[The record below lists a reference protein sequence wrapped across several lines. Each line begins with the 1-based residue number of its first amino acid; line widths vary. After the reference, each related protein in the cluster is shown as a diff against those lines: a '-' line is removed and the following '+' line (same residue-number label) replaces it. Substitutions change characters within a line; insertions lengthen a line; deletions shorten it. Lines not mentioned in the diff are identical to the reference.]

1 MEPLIEEGSDTKTA
15 ASSTKISNGT
25 RNCFK
30 VHSKTDW
37 FLEIGNALL
46 SLMCLLGMIILL
58 ARIQDQPL
66 SSWSLEVSPN
76 AVLSILSTASK
87 ACLIQPVSECIS
99 QLKWLHLLQSP
110 KPDRLT
116 DLQKYDDASR
126 GPMGSSKFFYK
137 RPTNSFLP
145 YLGCLMTLAA
155 IALDPFTQ
163 QILRFD
169 SRLAE
174 VDGVHSRLKTS
185 QIYDFG
191 SSGAPD
197 MGGSTFQSPRDIPM
211 RSAVNLALYSEPQ
224 LPDLVCPG
232 SVCEYPPFASIGIT
246 TNCQDVT
253 IPTRENCTQ
262 DKRTGAQRCI
272 FTTPAGL
279 QLYGK
284 TAFSAHW
291 GFTHTRVNTSLDNT
305 VGDWSPMNDALLRFG
320 VIRFAPNFA
329 SYSTWKDGMK
339 VHECTYA
346 LSAFEYSDWSI
357 TNGTI
362 NPGLTKAYPLNLTE
376 PGYPSGYTVLDQ
388 TFPHNRTFS
397 VNFMDMNNM
406 RQILEDALAPA
417 PPDSVRLNVLLYDS
431 ADIPATMANISKSM
445 SHRMLSGPNA
455 TVTNVPVLK
464 EQIVIT
470 VRWAWISLP
479 TALVAAMCLFLLV
492 IIYQTHRAEHL
503 IWKSSLTPLLLSQES
518 YPMSRAGQKP
528 LWTRSYLKMR
538 TAVITNHL
546 TD

>member
-1 MEPLIEEGSDTKTA
+1 MEPLIEERPDTKIA

-46 SLMCLLGMIILL
+46 SLMCLLGMVILL
-58 ARIQDQPL
+58 ARIQGRPL
-66 SSWSLEVSPN
+66 SSWPLEVSPN
-76 AVLSILSTASK
+76 AVLSILSTASN
-87 ACLIQPVSECIS
+87 ACLVQPVSECIS
-99 QLKWLHLLQSP
+99 QLKWLHLLQST

-137 RPTNSFLP
+137 RPTSSLLP

-174 VDGVHSRLKTS
+174 VDGAHSRLKIS

-191 SSGAPD
+191 ATGAPD
-197 MGGSTFQSPRDIPM
+197 MGGSAFQSPRDIPM
-211 RSAVNLALYSEPQ
+211 RSAVNLALYNEPR

-246 TNCQDVT
+246 ANCQDVT
-253 IPTRENCTQ
+253 ISTRENCTH
-262 DKRTGAQRCI
+262 DKQTGVEIFI

-279 QLYGK
+279 ELYGK
-284 TAFSAHW
+284 TTFSAHW
-291 GFTHTRVNTSLDNT
+291 GFTHTRVNTSLDST
-305 VGDWSPMNDALLRFG
+305 AGDWSPMNDGLLRFG

-329 SYSTWKDGMK
+329 SSTTWKDGLK
-339 VHECTYA
+339 VHECAYA
-346 LSAFEYSDWSI
+346 LSAFAYSGWSI

-362 NPGLTKAYPLNLTE
+362 SQGLMKAYPLNFTG
-376 PGYPSGYTVLDQ
+376 PGYLVGYTVLDPA
-388 TFPHNRTFS
+388 FPHNHTFS

-417 PPDSVRLNVLLYDS
+417 PSDSVRLNVPP
-431 ADIPATMANISKSM
+431 I
-445 SHRMLSGPNA
+445 
-455 TVTNVPVLK
+455 
-464 EQIVIT
+464 
-470 VRWAWISLP
+470 
-479 TALVAAMCLFLLV
+479 
-492 IIYQTHRAEHL
+492 
-503 IWKSSLTPLLLSQES
+503 
-518 YPMSRAGQKP
+518 
-528 LWTRSYLKMR
+528 
-538 TAVITNHL
+538 
-546 TD
+546 